1 VLNETNGGYPSM
13 KLKFIFDL
21 LRVKQWVKNA
31 FIFFPL
37 IFSGKLFQTESLV
50 NCILTFLG
58 FCLIASGLY
67 IMNDYMDRFK
77 DRLHPRKS
85 QRPLAKVEIGK
96 SQITFLIA
104 VLMGLGLLVCY
115 QVDPL
120 IAVTGLLYVSINLVY
135 NFVTKFIVLLDVIFV
150 ALGFHIRIWVGGLA
164 TDAIPSVWLQMCV
177 FILALFLGFT
187 KRRHEL
193 GVLGNDAKEHRIVLS
208 HYTVY
213 FLDQIILI
221 CSTLAIVFYGLY
233 TMSPEIVQRMGGYNM
248 VYTVVFVIYGIFRYL
263 YLSHRKKQG
272 DDPGEVLASD
282 GPLLINVLMWILIIC
297 YLLYRP
303 F

>member
-1 VLNETNGGYPSM
+1 MKNG
-13 KLKFIFDL
+13 IAIVFDL

-37 IFSGKLFQTESLV
+37 IFSGKLFDIASLI
-50 NCILTFLG
+50 NTILAFLG
-58 FCLIASGLY
+58 FCLVASGLY
-67 IMNDYMDRFK
+67 IFNDYRDRFK
-77 DRLHPRKS
+77 DRKHPRKS
-85 QRPLAKVEIGK
+85 QRPLARIEISKGK
-96 SQITFLIA
+96 ITFLVIF
-104 VLMGLGLLVCY
+104 LMATGLLVCT
-115 QVDPL
+115 QVSY
-120 IAVTGLLYVSINLVY
+120 LLAALALVY
-135 NFVTKFIVLLDVIFV
+135 IFINITYNLITKNIVLIDVIFV
-150 ALGFHIRIWVGGLA
+150 ALGFHLRIWAGGLA
-164 TDAIPSVWLQMCV
+164 ADAIPSVWLQMCV

-187 KRRHEL
+187 KRRHEI
-193 GVLGNDAKEHRIVLS
+193 GMLGNDAKEHRTVLS

-272 DDPGEVLASD
+272 DDPGEVLATD
-282 GPLLINVLMWILIIC
+282 GPLLINVLLWIMTIC